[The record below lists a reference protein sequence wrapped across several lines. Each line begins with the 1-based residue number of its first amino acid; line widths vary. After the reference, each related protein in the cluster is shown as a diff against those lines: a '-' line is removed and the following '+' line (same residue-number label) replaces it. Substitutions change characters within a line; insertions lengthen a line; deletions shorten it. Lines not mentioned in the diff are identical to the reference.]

1 MSRFSRINAIWRK
14 ELSDTLRDRRTLVA
28 MVVVPMVLYPGLIL
42 ASLLALEFQTHQLT
56 RATYRVAVA
65 DEPARRWLRRL
76 IDTDPTR
83 RPPELAAQGSAD
95 ASGPHASGTTA
106 PSAPPPA
113 GRPSLNVRES
123 PPEYEI
129 VVVGDVAAAVVAGDM
144 HVGIVLSGG
153 LPTAEDDAAVVV
165 DLVLKERDIRSE
177 VAAAGIEAILQR
189 ATARLVADRL
199 ARLGIRPQV
208 IQPIAVVARDVATQE
223 ERDGWLAG
231 LIIPPILIIL
241 TITGTVYPAI
251 DLTAGERE
259 RGTLETLMVAPVP
272 PIDLITGK
280 FIVVT
285 LIGLLS
291 AALNLLAFGG
301 TMYLGGIG
309 KLLTTSWNLT
319 LPLGALPW
327 IAAALAPLAIMFGA
341 ILLAVASFARS
352 FKEAQ
357 NYVMPVIMAAMM
369 PAMISVIP
377 GTRLEGPLLIMP
389 VANIVLMTRELFVG
403 RFEVEWIIWVT
414 LSTGLY
420 ATAAVAVAARLFG
433 QEAVLFA
440 DNASIRA
447 LFRRRFFRPR
457 WTPTASQSL
466 LTLAIAYPLNFFIQ
480 NALGQTAG
488 VRGTVLFLYA
498 VALWMILL
506 FVVVPVIVALYARVN
521 VAGAL
526 ALRAPGG
533 RGWAA
538 GLCLGASTWILAKAW
553 LVLQQHF
560 LPMNPEVLQQ
570 LMSDLEFLNRTD
582 LLTQIALLAL
592 VPAICEE
599 LFFRGF
605 VLSGAR
611 AGAGAVGGV
620 ILVALAFALFHQ
632 SVYRIIP
639 TAVLGLLFG
648 VLVLRFGSIWPAI
661 VAHAM
666 HNGLTATSEGIGAFK
681 DWLGW
686 QTLADPG
693 SLPMTLPGPIWIAAA
708 GAVALAGVALCFMQP
723 AARDQGAQERAIGAV
738 M

>member
-76 IDTDPTR
+76 IDTDPSR
-83 RPPELAAQGSAD
+83 RAAEHSAEAAPGAAMAPPDEAV
-95 ASGPHASGTTA
+95 
-106 PSAPPPA
+106 APPPNA
-113 GRPSLNVRES
+113 GGRPSLNVREM
-123 PPEYEI
+123 PPDYDI
-129 VVVGDVAAAVVAGDM
+129 VVVQDVASEVTSGDM
-144 HVGIVLSGG
+144 HVGIMLNGG
-153 LPTAEDDAAVVV
+153 LPSPEDDAAVVV
-165 DLVLKERDIRSE
+165 ELVLKERDIRSE
-177 VAAAGIEAILQR
+177 VAAAGLESILHR
-189 ATARLVADRL
+189 AAARLVAERL
-199 ARLGIRPQV
+199 TRLGISERV
-208 IQPIAVVARDVATQE
+208 IQPIAIVSRDVATQE

-272 PIDLITGK
+272 SIDLITGK

-309 KLLTTSWNLT
+309 RLLTTSWNLT
-319 LPLGALPW
+319 LPLAALPW

-357 NYVMPVIMAAMM
+357 NYVMPVIMAAML

-403 RFEVEWIIWVT
+403 RFEIEWIIWVT

-457 WTPTASQSL
+457 WLPTASQSL

-480 NALGQTAG
+480 NALGQTDG

-498 VALWMILL
+498 VALWMVLL
-506 FVVVPVIVALYARVN
+506 FVVVPVIVSLYARVS
-521 VAGAL
+521 VSGAL
-526 ALRAPGG
+526 ALRAPTA

-553 LVLQQHF
+553 LVLQQRF

-570 LMSDLEFLNRTD
+570 LMTDLEFLNRTD
-582 LLTQIALLAL
+582 LLTQIVLLAL

-611 AGAGAVGGV
+611 AGAGAVGGL
-620 ILVALAFALFHQ
+620 ILVSLAFALFHQ

-639 TAVLGLLFG
+639 TAVLGMIFG
-648 VLVLRFGSIWPAI
+648 VLVLRFGSVWPAV

-666 HNGLTATSEGIGAFK
+666 HNGLTATSEGVSAFK

-686 QTLADPG
+686 QALNDPG
-693 SLPMTLPGPIWIAAA
+693 SLPMTLPGPIWVAAA
-708 GAVALAGVALCFMQP
+708 GAVTLAGIALCFLRP
-723 AARDQGAQERAIGAV
+723 STSTLDAPPGAISVTG
-738 M
+738 